1 MRLATL
7 IGVFD
12 DDTKPHLAVVIID
25 LAHDPDARSTH
36 LDDDIGTL
44 GGSESHDIDRGR
56 SRHRIA
62 VERKHREPVPWKREP
77 DVLRCARIQQ
87 AKQDALAFADANRF
101 PVTEHPVVEG
111 CGGIHDLE
119 AVIRRWPFA
128 KVLHTDPTAL
138 PMVRGEQHLLS

>member
-1 MRLATL
+1 MRLTTL
-7 IGVFD
+7 IGGFD
-12 DDTKPHLAVVIID
+12 DDAETHPAATVVESPNIQTPGRFISTMTS
-25 LAHDPDARSTH
+25 ARSAGARVMTSTVPAV
-36 LDDDIGTL
+36 GTGL
-44 GGSESHDIDRGR
+44 PSRASTVNRWPGR
-56 SRHRIA
+56 PA
-62 VERKHREPVPWKREP
+62 
-77 DVLRCARIQQ
+77 DVFGCARIEQ